1 MGSTNKEL
9 LGLEHRGSSTIE
21 SRLLVCKNDLSSRQG
36 NLHPNKNGGEKP
48 LTTPV
53 PTSQVL
59 GRVKNFL
66 GVMAE
71 ANEKLMREAKEKPLE
86 AFDIEALTG
95 NEEQYIEMDLRL
107 GIVDLYTPEAVAA
120 AESAV
125 AGAQMALS
133 EPVSPSDTDD
143 SDDDE
148 IVGHPALSE
157 SPLSEDESERSD
169 KKRKRPKITEL

>member
-9 LGLEHRGSSTIE
+9 LDLEHRESSTID
-21 SRLLVCKNDLSSRQG
+21 SRLFICKSDPSPRQG
-36 NLHPNKNGGEKP
+36 NLHPNKSNGERN

-66 GVMAE
+66 GAMAE
-71 ANEKLMREAKEKPLE
+71 ANQKLMREAEEKPPD

-107 GIVDLYTPEAVAA
+107 GLVDLYTPEAVAA
-120 AESAV
+120 AESAL
-125 AGAQMALS
+125 AGAQMAI
-133 EPVSPSDTDD
+133 PDTVSSSDTDD
-143 SDDDE
+143 TDDDE
-148 IVGHPALSE
+148 IVGHPALSG
-157 SPLSEDESERSD
+157 SPSSEDECERPD
-169 KKRKRPKITEL
+169 KRKRPKITEL